1 VLGFYYITVYSEM
14 QYPVCF
20 RVRQRHSFRC
30 NILDSGTRHL
40 LHSSILFLFQVQD
53 VLGEATKR
61 ERTFND
67 DEIFEV
73 IIDIESD
80 AHFSEEKKNCFL

>member
-1 VLGFYYITVYSEM
+1 
-14 QYPVCF
+14 
-20 RVRQRHSFRC
+20 
-30 NILDSGTRHL
+30 
-40 LHSSILFLFQVQD
+40 VQD